1 MKTALIGS
9 EADDGAVAA
18 WSWTDERGGVALIE
32 WDVDGTFE
40 PAPKTRMI
48 AKPIQSR
55 GIEKPKVTRAIRVSP
70 GQREF
75 VVPKEGRKP

>member
-1 MKTALIGS
+1 MKPALVGS

-18 WSWTDERGGVALIE
+18 WSWTNERGDAVLIE

-55 GIEKPKVTRAIRVSP
+55 GIEKPKVPRAVRVSP
-70 GQREF
+70 ERREV

>member
-9 EADDGAVAA
+9 EADAGDVAV

-48 AKPIQSR
+48 AKSIQSR
-55 GIEKPKVTRAIRVSP
+55 GIEKPKVMRAVRVQP
-70 GQREF
+70 GRREV